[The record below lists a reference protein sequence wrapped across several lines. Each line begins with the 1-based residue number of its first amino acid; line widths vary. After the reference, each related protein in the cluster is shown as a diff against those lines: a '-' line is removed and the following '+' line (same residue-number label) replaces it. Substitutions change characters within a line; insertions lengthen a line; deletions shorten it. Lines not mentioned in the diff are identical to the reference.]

1 MPIQLATNTC
11 QNVRQADTPASELR
25 HHPNQNSAN
34 DDLLSFPGTRD
45 MFDREQDYVNNTW
58 DYNTPDLHVVTPLKA
73 DAFAFE
79 LRYHPDQAFV
89 KQLLKGITEGFE
101 IGYLGPECSR
111 ESPNL
116 KSARDN
122 WEAVSAYLQK
132 ECKLGKDGGPV
143 PFPLFLTN
151 SAIPLVL
158 SQKRSWRNFAPFYT
172 FLTLQMTPSMI
183 SFPRTNIPC
192 ITSH

>member
-1 MPIQLATNTC
+1 MPECEAVTPL
-11 QNVRQADTPASELR
+11 QADTSASEII

-34 DDLLSFPGTRD
+34 DDLCSFPGTRD
-45 MFDREQDYVNNTW
+45 MIFDKEPDYVNNRW
-58 DYNTPDLHVVTPLKA
+58 DYNTPDLNVVTPLKA
-73 DAFAFE
+73 DAIASK

-101 IGYLGPECSR
+101 ISYLGPECSR

-122 WEAVSAYLQK
+122 PEVVSAYLQK
-132 ECKLGKDGGPV
+132 ECKLGRVGGASAIS
-143 PFPLFLTN
+143 LFLTC

-158 SQKRSWRNFAPFYT
+158 SQ
-172 FLTLQMTPSMI
+172 
-183 SFPRTNIPC
+183 
-192 ITSH
+192 